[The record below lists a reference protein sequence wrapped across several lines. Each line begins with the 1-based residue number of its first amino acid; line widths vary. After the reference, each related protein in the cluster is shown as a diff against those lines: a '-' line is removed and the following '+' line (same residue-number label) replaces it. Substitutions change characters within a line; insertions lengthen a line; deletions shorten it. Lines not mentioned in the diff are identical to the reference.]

1 MPQIASYDEVKAGR
15 KQREI
20 PGGYAWR
27 TDFIRPPEGVK
38 DAPMAFLAEGTPG
51 RVIPMHFHDVDQ
63 FQVIVSGG
71 GALGKHALQIH
82 AVHFSRAHTPY
93 GPLVANHEGLGFLT
107 LRAQWDPGAQYLPG
121 SRDKLQGVQG
131 RKPWQVTE
139 IPVFGGADEVNVH
152 AFSDIRNAE
161 GLAAWSLS
169 LKPHAQAVTPD
180 PSASNGQ
187 YLIVTRG
194 SLEYQSREYGAI
206 SIAFIRP
213 NEGGFPL
220 LAGAQGV
227 EALVLN
233 YPRRRAGAAAQEAA
247 AATKPAAQFR
257 VWQCALCAFTYDE
270 ARGMP
275 EDGIAPGTRWED
287 VPASWTCPDCS
298 ASKDDFQM
306 SVVG

>member
-27 TDFIRPPEGVK
+27 TDFIKPPEGVK

-51 RVIPMHFHDVDQ
+51 RVINPHFHDVDQ

-71 GALGKHALQIH
+71 GKLGKHDLHMH

-93 GPLVANHEGLGFLT
+93 GPLAADDKGLGFLT
-107 LRAQWDPGAQYLPG
+107 LRAHWDPGAQYLPAA
-121 SRDKLQGVQG
+121 REKLTGVRG
-131 RKPWQVTE
+131 RRPWQMTE
-139 IPVFGGADEVNVH
+139 LPKFDGPHEVNVH
-152 AFSDIRNAE
+152 AFSQIRNDE
-161 GLAAWSLS
+161 GLAAWSLG
-169 LKPHAQAVTPD
+169 LKPHAQTAAPD

-187 YLIVTRG
+187 YIIVTRG
-194 SLEYQSREYGAI
+194 SLNYQGKEYRAITIVFIKPEEGA
-206 SIAFIRP
+206 
-213 NEGGFPL
+213 FPL
-220 LAGAQGV
+220 VAGAEGV

-233 YPRRRAGAAAQEAA
+233 YPRQDKAAAQEV
-247 AATKPAAQFR
+247 AATPSPQFR

-270 ARGMP
+270 AKGMP
-275 EDGIAPGTRWED
+275 DEGVAPGTRWED

-298 ASKDDFQM
+298 ASKEDFQM